1 MKVTN
6 VDNSGNDIHLIEDV
20 VSDADTVGWYYGF
33 MLWGK
38 WDKIQI
44 FYNQNPPIVAMDT
57 DIQYATYSTPD
68 AQIKVD
74 PSMVTG
80 TKEKLSWFIN
90 VSKIEKIQLDI

>member
-38 WDKIQI
+38 W
-44 FYNQNPPIVAMDT
+44 N
-57 DIQYATYSTPD
+57 
-68 AQIKVD
+68 
-74 PSMVTG
+74 
-80 TKEKLSWFIN
+80 
-90 VSKIEKIQLDI
+90 